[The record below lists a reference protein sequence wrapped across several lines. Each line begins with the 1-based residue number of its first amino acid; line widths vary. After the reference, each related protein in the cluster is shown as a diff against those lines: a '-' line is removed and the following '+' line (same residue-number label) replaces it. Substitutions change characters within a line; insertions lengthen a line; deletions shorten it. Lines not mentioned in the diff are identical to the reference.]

1 MGISGLGRIGRL
13 VLRSS
18 FENPKGIEI
27 GAVNDPN
34 MKPEELRYLL
44 TYDSAHLRF
53 PFKVEK
59 YDQGVIVN
67 GKKIRLYS
75 ELDPSKIPWGE
86 NGVATVAEC
95 SGKFLT
101 TEKAQAHLTG
111 GAKKVIISAP
121 PKDSTPLFVYGVNH
135 KEYQSSQNIISN
147 ASCTTNCLAP
157 IAKVIHDAFTI
168 TEGLMTTV
176 HSATASQA
184 VVDQAVKPG
193 SSFRGGRATGNNIV
207 PYSTGAAKA
216 LGKVIPSLNGKVT
229 GMSFRVPTIN
239 VSVVDFTLKTQK

>member
-1 MGISGLGRIGRL
+1 
-13 VLRSS
+13 
-18 FENPKGIEI
+18 
-27 GAVNDPN
+27 
-34 MKPEELRYLL
+34 
-44 TYDSAHLRF
+44 
-53 PFKVEK
+53 
-59 YDQGVIVN
+59 
-67 GKKIRLYS
+67 
-75 ELDPSKIPWGE
+75 
-86 NGVATVAEC
+86 
-95 SGKFLT
+95 LT
-101 TEKAQAHLTG
+101 TEKAEGHLKG
-111 GAKKVIISAP
+111 GAKKVVISAP

-135 KEYQSSQNIISN
+135 KDYKSELNVISN

-157 IAKVIHDAFTI
+157 VAKVIHDNFTI

-193 SSFRGGRATGNNIV
+193 KSYRGGRATGCNIV

-239 VSVVDFTLKTQK
+239 VSVVDFTFKTQKDATYDEISAAIKKASEG

>member
-1 MGISGLGRIGRL
+1 
-13 VLRSS
+13 
-18 FENPKGIEI
+18 
-27 GAVNDPN
+27 
-34 MKPEELRYLL
+34 
-44 TYDSAHLRF
+44 
-53 PFKVEK
+53 
-59 YDQGVIVN
+59 
-67 GKKIRLYS
+67 
-75 ELDPSKIPWGE
+75 
-86 NGVATVAEC
+86 
-95 SGKFLT
+95 LT
-101 TEKAQAHLTG
+101 TEKAVGHLKG
-111 GAKKVIISAP
+111 GAKKVVISAP

-135 KEYQSSQNIISN
+135 KDYKSELNVISN

-157 IAKVIHDAFTI
+157 VAKVIHDNFTI

-193 SSFRGGRATGNNIV
+193 KSYRGGRATGCNIV

-239 VSVVDFTLKTQK
+239 VSVVDFTFKTQKDATYDEISAAIKKASEG